1 MQPLSAVDLL
11 AVWEENWRQPPLRQ
25 GLALLAAAHP
35 DESIETLAQMPM
47 GRYNVALLMLRA
59 WQFSP
64 SLTAVTECPGCGELV
79 EVTLDAPGLANRPPS
94 LHRRGWRSPTRRV
107 RCAFACP
114 RPPIWPQPVK
124 PLRSMRRA
132 RSSPSAAWRSR

>member
-59 WQFSP
+59 WQFGP

-79 EVTLDAPGLANRPPS
+79 EVTLDAPGLCQQAAEPAPPWLEIAHAEGS
-94 LHRRGWRSPTRRV
+94 LRFRLPSPADLAAAGEATTID
-107 RCAFACP
+107 A
-114 RPPIWPQPVK
+114 
-124 PLRSMRRA
+124 A
-132 RSSPSAAWRSR
+132 RQI